1 MNYIELQFL
10 NSLKTRNLKS
20 NTPKITGASL
30 CIFRRFHP
38 KKSPL
43 GPWVHLSIFCD
54 AQVFDALFSH
64 HLGFDL
70 WPTKV
75 RSQPVA
81 LPWRWNLQGW
91 KTVEALKS
99 QWGPTTGSYHARV
112 HPAWSWHAEALPGHV
127 SQRQVSQRCCS
138 NMKKISFKPNS
149 LKQYAL

>member
-30 CIFRRFHP
+30 CIFRRFSS
-38 KKSPL
+38 KKKTKKVAKNAGSTGTL
-43 GPWVHLSIFCD
+43 GPSKSIFGD

-75 RSQPVA
+75 RSQPV
-81 LPWRWNLQGW
+81 Q
-91 KTVEALKS
+91 ALK
-99 QWGPTTGSYHARV
+99 
-112 HPAWSWHAEALPGHV
+112 
-127 SQRQVSQRCCS
+127 
-138 NMKKISFKPNS
+138 MKPPRLENG
-149 LKQYAL
+149 

>member
-30 CIFRRFHP
+30 CIFRRFSS
-38 KKSPL
+38 KKSRKKWPNAGSR
-43 GPWVHLSIFCD
+43 GPSVHLSIFCD

-75 RSQPVA
+75 RVSTCTSLEDEPPR
-81 LPWRWNLQGW
+81 LENGW
-91 KTVEALKS
+91 ALKS

-127 SQRQVSQRCCS
+127 SQRQVSQRVLFQHEE
-138 NMKKISFKPNS
+138 NQF
-149 LKQYAL
+149 